1 MAEKAKKEK
10 ANKGKKKK
18 KDVDVSSESE
28 SSSEGD
34 FDEKLDRDDPS
45 KFVPFHSLTKRF
57 KDHVCVI
64 TGAGMFVSFC
74 VAVLNKL
81 FLFQRPRYWSSMCLA
96 ISSRDGSCLCFGQ
109 QAMEGYSG

>member
-34 FDEKLDRDDPS
+34 IDERLDRDDPS
-45 KFVPFHSLTKRF
+45 KFVPFHALTKRF

-64 TGAGMFVSFC
+64 TGAGMFVSAFFC
-74 VAVLNKL
+74 FDLIVFASKAEVLE
-81 FLFQRPRYWSSMCLA
+81 QRVPC
-96 ISSRDGSCLCFGQ
+96 D
-109 QAMEGYSG
+109 